1 MGDRS
6 SSLLFPNG
14 KKSSACDW
22 VPPVVFIVAAAA
34 VIGLILGAIA
44 FARTQPDIVTITSNG
59 SITGDSVQYLAGT
72 GARAMT
78 LTAAQLA
85 TMVGRTFTIVSL
97 TTSQHTVTLSGGA
110 VWTAG
115 GSTTIATFPTNANTG
130 LVFRVISSTSIILLS
145 NSGSVVL
152 S

>member
-14 KKSSACDW
+14 KKTSGCDW
-22 VPPVVFIVAAAA
+22 VPAVVFIVAAAA
-34 VIGLILGAIA
+34 VIGLILGSIA
-44 FARTQPDIVTITSNG
+44 FARTQPDIVTITANG

-115 GSTTIATFPTNANTG
+115 GSTTIATWPVNANTG